1 MGEKSGNAIQ
11 SIRES
16 LLRVVEHGYDQVSGD
31 AIIIA
36 TVTETFSD
44 ALDIETFGTM
54 TCFDNK
60 SKIEIDEIPLNA
72 HIGDDGN
79 TALSGKYTFPKIGS
93 DVYLLRD
100 VDDAHERYICI
111 LFSHVE
117 SVLEVYNTSKTTKL
131 IEVDTP
137 DPDEPYET
145 EETGNNLEEVV
156 SPKEYYRA
164 VNNDGVGGSS
174 ITQNFDKTTSSVGD
188 SDGGGSVTQT
198 SSSLSSQFGSSGGT
212 STGRIQ
218 DNGGQGEI
226 LDTVSYQGVASSVS
240 IKNDSVTAMTQKYTI
255 NTGTAAAEE
264 SAVLGDT
271 LVDVL
276 ADMNTLMGLINA
288 AIPTSAVYA
297 GYGVDLAAI
306 NLKISTMLATNI
318 KLK

>member
-44 ALDIETFGTM
+44 ALDTETFGTM

-117 SVLEVYNTSKTTKL
+117 SVVEIYNTSKTTKL

-145 EETGNNLEEVV
+145 EETGNTLDETIT
-156 SPKEYYRA
+156 PKKYFRGLSSDFGNVGSSVEQTPTQIKGSMG
-164 VNNDGVGGSS
+164 DSTGGS
-174 ITQNFDKTTSSVGD
+174 IVTQQKKLFTSSMGGD
-188 SDGGGSVTQT
+188 
-198 SSSLSSQFGSSGGT
+198 
-212 STGRIQ
+212 TG
-218 DNGGQGEI
+218 
-226 LDTVSYQGVASSVS
+226 TVSDRVQTDEYIGDTISFQGDMSNVHMESDY
-240 IKNDSVTAMTQKYTI
+240 IKSTTPEYTI
-255 NTGTAAAEE
+255 DTGTATSFEP
-264 SAVLGDT
+264 AVLGDT
-271 LVDVL
+271 AVD
-276 ADMNTLMGLINA
+276 LIGQILDAVQLITVTAAGSPSSPPINSATFA
-288 AIPTSAVYA
+288 AIKLQL
-297 GYGVDLAAI
+297 D
-306 NLKISTMLATNI
+306 TMLATNI